1 MLVLTRR
8 KNESILVG
16 DNIRITVLDVRD
28 DAVRIGIEAP
38 REVTILRAELY
49 QAVREENVAAS
60 RPDRDT
66 LRQLEGLLEGGK
78 EKEPAEGGNGS

>member
-8 KNESILVG
+8 RNESIMVG

-38 REVTILRAELY
+38 REITILRAELY
-49 QAVREENVAAS
+49 QAVQEENVAAS

-66 LRQLEGLLEGGK
+66 LRQLGGLLENGK
-78 EKEPAEGGNGS
+78 EKGSALGGGK